1 MKKWTVLSVL
11 LGFKDEVLLTKV
23 MVGYVSFSVVFL
35 LPSDA
40 VNVRGMVT
48 LLVSVRESR
57 DVEDAEGNTLV

>member
-35 LPSDA
+35 L
-40 VNVRGMVT
+40 VRGMVT